1 MRRGIYMSSNYAE
14 LRDEKVKEI
23 EEILKSYL
31 PEQNGYQRIIMDA
44 MEYSLMAGGKR
55 LRPMLMQETYRLFG
69 GTEKVIEPFMAA
81 QEMIHTYS
89 LVHDDLPAMDD
100 DELRRGRKTTHV
112 VYGEDMGILAG
123 DALLN
128 YAFETA
134 AAAFDEYPEKALQ
147 IGKAMKILGNKAGIY
162 GMLGGQVV
170 DVKETGHAVDKD
182 VLDFIYAL
190 KTGALLESS
199 MMIGATLAG
208 ADDESIALIEK
219 VASKVGLAFQVQ
231 DDILDV
237 TSTAEVLGKPIHSD
251 EKNEKTTYVTLL
263 GIDKAEKIVEKES
276 VEAIELLKSLPVRND
291 YLEWLLTQ
299 LIHRKK

>member
-1 MRRGIYMSSNYAE
+1 MSSNYAE

-276 VEAIELLKSLPVRND
+276 VEAIELLKSLPARND

>member
-1 MRRGIYMSSNYAE
+1 MSSNYAE

-31 PEQNGYQRIIMDA
+31 PEQNGYQKIIMDA
-44 MEYSLMAGGKR
+44 MEYSLLAGGKR

-134 AAAFDEYPEKALQ
+134 AAAFEEYPEKALQ

-170 DVKETGHAVDKD
+170 DVKETGHALDKD

-263 GIDKAEKIVEKES
+263 GIDEAEKIVEKES

>member
-1 MRRGIYMSSNYAE
+1 MSSNYAE

-44 MEYSLMAGGKR
+44 MEYSLMEGGKR

-208 ADDESIALIEK
+208 ADDDSIALIEK

-263 GIDKAEKIVEKES
+263 GIDKAEKTVEKES

>member
-1 MRRGIYMSSNYAE
+1 MSSNYAE

-291 YLEWLLTQ
+291 YLEWLLAQ

>member
-1 MRRGIYMSSNYAE
+1 MSSNYAE

-134 AAAFDEYPEKALQ
+134 ATAFDEYPEKALQ

-199 MMIGATLAG
+199 MMIGATLAD
-208 ADDESIALIEK
+208 ADEESIALIEK

-263 GIDKAEKIVEKES
+263 GIDKAEKIVENES
-276 VEAIELLKSLPVRND
+276 VEAIELLKSLPMRND